1 MMDGCY
7 IINLQLMSTTLYP
20 ERIITPDAT
29 ITNGCIQWDDD
40 GTILYSGPRT
50 TAPANQGTAIDAKTL
65 TAVPGMIDMH
75 VHGGFGIT
83 FGMGDLEENL
93 RLYANKVAQHGV
105 TGFIIT
111 ISGPD
116 PAFLMDRI
124 KRYAELLE
132 RKYADAQPL
141 GMHLEGPF
149 LNPAK
154 HGAFNPTWIR
164 EISQAELQGYIE
176 AGRGWIKHVSLAPE
190 LEGSVQAA
198 KFLNENGVRAAL
210 GHSDTDYEV
219 AAQALSGDFT
229 HVTHT
234 FNAQSGLH
242 HRQPG
247 VIGAIL
253 TSEKVSAEL
262 IADGQHVHPAAM
274 RILVQCLGAERV
286 CLITD
291 AMPGAG
297 LPDGSYELLG
307 QKVQVTGGVARLPDG
322 TFAGSTALMDDCL
335 RNMVKLVDIALPDA
349 ARMAA
354 TNPARVLGYE
364 NKLGRLAKGQMA
376 DIILL
381 DESLQVKM
389 TIKQGNIIYKD

>member
-1 MMDGCY
+1 
-7 IINLQLMSTTLYP
+7 MSTTLYP

-40 GTILYSGPRT
+40 GTIHYIGSHTPT
-50 TAPANQGTAIDAKTL
+50 PDEECTIINAQTL

-83 FGMGDLEENL
+83 FGMGELEENL
-93 RLYANKVAQHGV
+93 RLYAKKVAQHGV
-105 TGFIIT
+105 TGFILT

-124 KRYAELLE
+124 TSYAALLE
-132 RKYADAQPL
+132 KNYDGAQPL

-149 LNPAK
+149 LNPAR
-154 HGAFNPTWIR
+154 HGAFNPDWMR
-164 EISQAELQGYIE
+164 EISQAEIQGYID

-190 LEGSVQAA
+190 LKGSAQAA
-198 KFLNENGVRAAL
+198 ILLKHNGVRAAL
-210 GHSDTDYEV
+210 GHSDTDYDT
-219 AAQALSGDFT
+219 AAQALCGEFT

-234 FNAQSGLH
+234 FNAQSGFH

-253 TSEKVSAEL
+253 SSENVSAEL

-274 RILVQCLGAERV
+274 RILIRCLGAGRV

-297 LPDGSYELLG
+297 LPDGSFELLG
-307 QKVQVTGGVARLPDG
+307 QKVQVTDGTARLPDG

-335 RNMVKLVDIALPDA
+335 RNMLKLADVALPDA

-354 TNPARVLGYE
+354 TNPACVLGYG
-364 NKLGRLAKGQMA
+364 NTLGRLAKGYMA
-376 DIILL
+376 NITLL
-381 DESLQVKM
+381 DESMQVKM
-389 TIKQGNIIYKD
+389 TIKQGKMIFKE